1 MNAKKL
7 NRKIHYWGALACATP
22 IAIGIVTGVLLLLK
36 KDFDWIQPSSEKVLG
51 EQPSIS
57 FEQIIPLLA
66 EVSEVEDIL
75 LGRKRPSLEPP

>member
-66 EVSEVEDIL
+66 EVSEVKDKL
-75 LGRKRPSLEPP
+75 LGRKRPS